1 MNWRDEA
8 REVAM
13 RDVRSYRALGSLRRQ
28 RAVFDPDNSW
38 KWLSE
43 AERWEHMA
51 DAEID
56 ARYQECNSA
65 ETTARDPNF
74 PSEKRTLAS

>member
-1 MNWRDEA
+1 MPIFRPPE
-8 REVAM
+8 RLKM
-13 RDVRSYRALGSLRRQ
+13 RDVRSYRALGSLCRQ

-43 AERWEHMA
+43 AERWEHLA

-56 ARYQECNSA
+56 ARYQECNS
-65 ETTARDPNF
+65 P
-74 PSEKRTLAS
+74 KRRPEI

>member
-1 MNWRDEA
+1 MNRRDGA
-8 REVAM
+8 RGGGDAGREELPGAGFTVP
-13 RDVRSYRALGSLRRQ
+13 S

-43 AERWEHMA
+43 AERWEHLA

-56 ARYQECNSA
+56 AHYQECNSA
-65 ETTARDPNF
+65 GTTARDRNLPV
-74 PSEKRTLAS
+74 ERWRLAS

>member
-13 RDVRSYRALGSLRRQ
+13 RDLRSYPALGSGNVPYSIPTT
-28 RAVFDPDNSW
+28 A
-38 KWLSE
+38 
-43 AERWEHMA
+43 MA

-74 PSEKRTLAS
+74 PIEKRRLAS